1 MNRQKGIIA
10 IILLLAFTYAKGQ
23 DRIITTQRDTI
34 FCKIVSM
41 SLRTVEYEQRGY
53 DQVPVRKSIP
63 RGQVMEFS
71 LGFRSQDSSP
81 VTSPEEQMTKPV
93 PVPVTKEQE
102 TKPVPVPATKEQVT
116 KPVPPPP
123 TEERVTKP
131 VRRPPA
137 EEQVT
142 KPVRRPPVEEEV
154 TKPFSVRSP
163 EKQPQEPFERWRIGF
178 QLGGSYLLNSLP
190 GLRHSLQDAGVN
202 LPYQADNYYK
212 PLRKGM
218 AFDVDVHYLLV
229 PSWGIGLR
237 YSLFSSSTQ
246 MDYSVRDL
254 GSIMPIYYSASEKEK
269 FYLNYFGPS
278 LLFQQWL
285 DRDRK
290 FRLNEQLSVGYIY
303 FRNEKQFDPYQYV
316 FVNPNTGQKQY
327 NVLNAGSTFSGN
339 IQLSL
344 EYYPSSWIS
353 IGANV
358 GIFPATI
365 YSLKVSDNNNTSV
378 VKKLEKGNYLDM
390 SRLDYSLGVR
400 FHF

>member
-10 IILLLAFTYAKGQ
+10 FILLLAFTYAKGQ

-41 SLRTVEYEQRGY
+41 SLRLVEYEQKGY

-63 RGQVMEFS
+63 RGQVLEFS

-81 VTSPEEQMTKPV
+81 EEQVTKPLT
-93 PVPVTKEQE
+93 PPVTKEQE
-102 TKPVPVPATKEQVT
+102 TKPVPLPPTKEQ
-116 KPVPPPP
+116 
-123 TEERVTKP
+123 VTKP

-137 EEQVT
+137 EEPVT
-142 KPVRRPPVEEEV
+142 KPIRRPPAEEKV
-154 TKPFSVRSP
+154 TKPFSVPSS

-190 GLRHSLQDAGVN
+190 GLRHSLQDAGVT
-202 LPYQADNYYK
+202 LPYQADNFYK

-218 AFDVDVHYLLV
+218 AFDIDVHYLLV

-254 GSIMPIYYSASEKEK
+254 GSIMPIYYTANEKEK

-285 DRDRK
+285 NRDRK

-353 IGANV
+353 IGANL
-358 GIFPATI
+358 GIFPATF